1 MHLWKTLWCNKFYY
15 FRKERLSMFGL
26 IPENKILL
34 MKVFDLK
41 FYEKMTNINSS
52 IVCKGL
58 IKLYTFNMV
67 SSITLVTTNH
77 SVWWGWMQTYAALFI
92 FSTILSKWLTSA
104 SLSSFQLMLS
114 LLLASI
120 GSLKRLRRFVF

>member
-1 MHLWKTLWCNKFYY
+1 MHLWKTLWCNKFYC

>member
-1 MHLWKTLWCNKFYY
+1 
-15 FRKERLSMFGL
+15 MFGL

-41 FYEKMTNINSS
+41 FYAKMTNINSS

-77 SVWWGWMQTYAALFI
+77 SV
-92 FSTILSKWLTSA
+92 
-104 SLSSFQLMLS
+104 
-114 LLLASI
+114 
-120 GSLKRLRRFVF
+120 